1 MMMRTVMT
9 LFVSVLTIFAPTSI
23 AWAQEEEEEEG
34 IVYYDPTAPEG
45 EQMKRTVEYMELSE
59 DLIEDNN
66 VLEDGKWYY
75 VDDYV
80 WIENRITVN
89 GTVNIILGDKS
100 TLTAVQGIEVR
111 EHQTLNIYAQSAGD
125 DCGSLVASIGEGD
138 DSHNGRDAAIGGH
151 GENDDQFYG
160 YYGQSAGTI
169 NIFGGN
175 IEVYGDMGG
184 GDGGT
189 CLFDDDAEEFF
200 RRGGGRGGNVDNISI
215 YGGYVH
221 VYGNMGG
228 GNGAN
233 GKKETDGGNGGD
245 SGHINIYG
253 GYVCV
258 DGSIGG
264 GYGGESEEGD
274 DGKNGGGDITLSWTD
289 PDSDRIFIHSF
300 NNSIVTFQKEFV
312 NEKDEDVMYEGWYW
326 WDGIEDG
333 IAFIP
338 LNIPRYTITLAG
350 SYNPPC
356 LEFDH
361 NQAREDEEIELLV
374 VNGYNVTS
382 VSVKTEDGVNVE
394 VHEEDYEDDKVW
406 TFNMPA
412 QNVIVSAVATREKF
426 FIRWDQN
433 EGIDIDEADWDNL
446 YTPGSTISFTID
458 MEEYLQV
465 QSARYCYTD
474 DEGYHEVNCTKD
486 ANGSYSFIM
495 PAHDVTI
502 KAPRQQIAYKINYN
516 KDNMQVISN
525 LDIIEI
531 DWDEVFY
538 KTGAEI
544 TVSNIKIPDGTVL
557 KNLEITQAD
566 NTPISYTDN
575 GNGSYTFLMPS
586 AEVSLRV
593 VYVLDQIDGMT
604 LLVGP
609 TAFTVT
615 KGVIWGV
622 EGSDY
627 FEEYTIGNEDE
638 NEGPTYLLD
647 GKYTENND
655 SKWCLDFGDEN
666 KDHPC
671 YVEFHTAKPVVP
683 KKYVLIT
690 GNDNSD
696 FNGRNPRDW
705 KIKAKNE
712 GDESWTVI
720 AEVNNDEILKDVNFT
735 PYTFDFNNASNKAY
749 QYFRFEI
756 SAIADEEAEV
766 MQLEEMMMWVKD
778 NAASGIT
785 TGIENMEHSP
795 SATDQ
800 YYDLQGRRVA
810 HPTKGLYIVNGRK
823 VVVE

>member
-9 LFVSVLTIFAPTSI
+9 LFVSVLTIFSSTSI

-45 EQMKRTVEYMELSE
+45 EQMKRTVEYSMLSE
-59 DLIEDNN
+59 DTFDWDYELDE
-66 VLEDGKWYY
+66 GWYY
-75 VDDYV
+75 VEDDLQV
-80 WIENRITVN
+80 VNRITVN
-89 GTVNIILGDKS
+89 GTVNIILGDGC
-100 TLTAVQGIEVR
+100 TLEVQKGIEVP
-111 EHQTLNIYAQSAGD
+111 EDQTLNIYAQSNGD
-125 DCGSLVASIGEGD
+125 GRGSLVASVGEGGEY
-138 DSHNGRDAAIGGH
+138 HQGRDAAIGGN
-151 GENDDQFYG
+151 GGDDG
-160 YYGQSAGTI
+160 CNNGMRAGNI
-169 NIFGGN
+169 NIYGGN
-175 IEVYGDMGG
+175 IE
-184 GDGGT
+184 
-189 CLFDDDAEEFF
+189 AH
-200 RRGGGRGGNVDNISI
+200 GNI
-215 YGGYVH
+215 
-221 VYGNMGG
+221 GG

-233 GKKETDGGNGGD
+233 GRMETDGGNGGD
-245 SGHINIYG
+245 GHVNIYG
-253 GYVCV
+253 GDVCV

-264 GYGGESEEGD
+264 GYGGESEEGY
-274 DGKNGGGDITLSWTD
+274 DGENGGGDITLSWSD
-289 PDSDRIFIHSF
+289 LSDRIHAHSF
-300 NNSIVTFQKEFV
+300 NGDVTFQKEFV
-312 NEKDEDVMYEGWYW
+312 NKGNEDNVYIGQHGGDEIYD
-326 WDGIEDG
+326 DITL
-333 IAFIP
+333 IP
-338 LNIPRYTITLAG
+338 LYIPKYTISLEGYNIPCLGITP
-350 SYNPPC
+350 NP
-356 LEFDH
+356 
-361 NQAREDEEIELLV
+361 AKEDEEVELFAT
-374 VNGYNVTS
+374 NGYNVTS
-382 VSVKTEDGVNVE
+382 VSVTTEDGVNVE
-394 VHEEDYEDDKVW
+394 VYEEGDYEDDKVW
-406 TFNMPA
+406 TFTMPA

-446 YTPGSTISFTID
+446 YTPGSTISFTVD

-474 DEGYHEVNCTKD
+474 DKGYHEVNCTKD

-495 PAHDVTI
+495 PAHDVTL
-502 KAPRQQIAYKINYN
+502 KTTRQQIAFNIHYDTN
-516 KDNMQVISN
+516 KMKVSSDPVVI
-525 LDIIEI
+525 
-531 DWDEVFY
+531 DEDYY
-538 KTGAEI
+538 KTGSKV
-544 TVSNIKIPDGTVL
+544 TVSNVSIPDGLIIKSFKV
-557 KNLEITQAD
+557 TQAD
-566 NTPISYTDN
+566 NTAVSYTDN

-586 AEVSLRV
+586 SDVTIHV
-593 VYVLDQIDGMT
+593 IYGTDDMT

-627 FEEYTIGNEDE
+627 FKEYTIGNEDE
-638 NEGPTYLLD
+638 DEGPTYLLD

-671 YVEFHTAKPVVP
+671 YVEFHTTKPVVP

-690 GNDNSD
+690 GNDNLEK
-696 FNGRNPRDW
+696 NGRNPRDW

-712 GDESWTVI
+712 GDASWTVI
-720 AEVNNDEILKDVNFT
+720 AEVNNDETLKDVNFT
-735 PYTFDFNNASNKAY
+735 PYTFDFNNASDKAY

-756 SAIADEEAEV
+756 TANAGSEY

-795 SATDQ
+795 SAIDHY
-800 YYDLQGRRVA
+800 YYDLQGRRVE

>member
-1 MMMRTVMT
+1 MT
-9 LFVSVLTIFAPTSI
+9 LFVSVLTIFSPTSI

-45 EQMKRTVEYMELSE
+45 EQMKRTVEYTTLSE
-59 DLIEDNN
+59 DTFEDNS
-66 VLEDGKWYY
+66 VLEEGWYY
-75 VDDYV
+75 VNDNV
-80 WIENRITVN
+80 WIDNRITVN
-89 GTVNIILGDKS
+89 GTVNIILGDGC
-100 TLTAVQGIEVR
+100 TLEVQKGIEVP
-111 EHQTLNIYAQSAGD
+111 EDQTLNIYAQSNGD
-125 DCGSLVASIGEGD
+125 GRGSLVASVGEGGEY
-138 DSHNGRDAAIGGH
+138 HQGRDAAIGGN
-151 GENDDQFYG
+151 GGDDG
-160 YYGQSAGTI
+160 CNNGMRAGNI
-169 NIFGGN
+169 NIYGGN
-175 IEVYGDMGG
+175 IE
-184 GDGGT
+184 
-189 CLFDDDAEEFF
+189 AH
-200 RRGGGRGGNVDNISI
+200 GNI
-215 YGGYVH
+215 
-221 VYGNMGG
+221 GG

-233 GKKETDGGNGGD
+233 GRMETDGGNGGH
-245 SGHINIYG
+245 SNINIYG

-258 DGSIGG
+258 YGSIGG
-264 GYGGESEEGD
+264 GYGGESEEGA
-274 DGKNGGGDITLSWTD
+274 DGENGGGDITLSWTD

-300 NNSIVTFQKEFV
+300 NGNVTFQKEFV
-312 NEKDEDVMYEGWYW
+312 NKDDEDNVYSGSLGGDEIY
-326 WDGIEDG
+326 DDITL
-333 IAFIP
+333 IP
-338 LNIPRYTITLAG
+338 LYIPKYTISLEGYNIPCLGITP
-350 SYNPPC
+350 NP
-356 LEFDH
+356 
-361 NQAREDEEIELLV
+361 AKEDEEVELFAT
-374 VNGYNVTS
+374 NGYNVTS
-382 VSVKTEDGVNVE
+382 VSVTTEDGVNVE
-394 VHEEDYEDDKVW
+394 VYEEKDYEDDNVW
-406 TFNMPA
+406 TFTMPA
-412 QNVIVSAVATREKF
+412 QNVIVSAVATRERF

-575 GNGSYTFLMPS
+575 GNGSYTFLMPNS
-586 AEVSLRV
+586 DVSIQFL
-593 VYVLDQIDGMT
+593 YGTDDMT
-604 LLVGP
+604 LLEGL
-609 TAFTVT
+609 ASFTVT
-615 KGVIWGV
+615 RGLIRGV

-627 FEEYTIGNEDE
+627 FVEYTIGNEDE
-638 NEGPTYLLD
+638 DEGPTYLLD

-655 SKWCLDFGDEN
+655 SKWCVSFEKEY
-666 KDHPC
+666 KDHPY
-671 YVEFHTAKPVVP
+671 YVEFHTTKPVVP

-690 GNDNSD
+690 GNDNLEK
-696 FNGRNPRDW
+696 NGRNPRDW

-712 GDESWTVI
+712 GDANWTVI
-720 AEVNNDEILKDVNFT
+720 AEVNNDETIKDVNFT
-735 PYTFDFNNASNKAY
+735 PYTFDFNNASDKAY

-756 SAIADEEAEV
+756 TANAGSDY

-778 NAASGIT
+778 KAASGVA
-785 TGIENMEHSP
+785 TGIESIDHSP
-795 SATDQ
+795 LSIDHH

>member
-9 LFVSVLTIFAPTSI
+9 LFVSVLTTFVPTTV

-45 EQMKRTVEYMELSE
+45 EQMKRTVEYSMLSE
-59 DLIEDNN
+59 DTFDWDYELDE
-66 VLEDGKWYY
+66 GWYY
-75 VDDYV
+75 VEDDLQV
-80 WIENRITVN
+80 VNRITVN
-89 GTVNIILGDKS
+89 GTVNIILGDGC
-100 TLTAVQGIEVR
+100 TLEVQKGIEVP
-111 EHQTLNIYAQSAGD
+111 EDQTLNIYAQSNGD
-125 DCGSLVASIGEGD
+125 GRGSLVASVGEGGEY
-138 DSHNGRDAAIGGH
+138 HQGRDAAIGGN
-151 GENDDQFYG
+151 GGDDG
-160 YYGQSAGTI
+160 CNNGMRAGNI
-169 NIFGGN
+169 NIYGGN
-175 IEVYGDMGG
+175 IE
-184 GDGGT
+184 
-189 CLFDDDAEEFF
+189 AH
-200 RRGGGRGGNVDNISI
+200 GNI
-215 YGGYVH
+215 
-221 VYGNMGG
+221 GG

-233 GKKETDGGNGGD
+233 GRMETDGGNGGD
-245 SGHINIYG
+245 GHVNIYG
-253 GYVCV
+253 GDVCV

-264 GYGGESEEGD
+264 GYGGESEEGY
-274 DGKNGGGDITLSWTD
+274 DGENGGGDITLSWSD
-289 PDSDRIFIHSF
+289 LSDRIHAPSF
-300 NNSIVTFQKEFV
+300 NGNVTFQKEFV
-312 NEKDEDVMYEGWYW
+312 NKDDEDNVYSGSLGGDEIY
-326 WDGIEDG
+326 DDITL
-333 IAFIP
+333 IP
-338 LNIPRYTITLAG
+338 LYIPKYTISLEGYNIPCLGITP
-350 SYNPPC
+350 NP
-356 LEFDH
+356 
-361 NQAREDEEIELLV
+361 AKEDEEVELFAT
-374 VNGYNVTS
+374 NGYNVTS
-382 VSVKTEDGVNVE
+382 VSVTTEDGVNVE
-394 VHEEDYEDDKVW
+394 VYEEEDYEDDNVW
-406 TFNMPA
+406 TFTMPA
-412 QNVIVSAVATREKF
+412 QNVIVSAVATRERF

-446 YTPGSTISFTID
+446 YTPGSIISFTID

-575 GNGSYTFLMPS
+575 GNGSYTFLMPNS
-586 AEVSLRV
+586 DVSIQFL
-593 VYVLDQIDGMT
+593 YGTDDMT
-604 LLVGP
+604 LLEGL
-609 TAFTVT
+609 ASFTVT
-615 KGVIWGV
+615 RGLIRGV

-627 FEEYTIGNEDE
+627 FVEYTIGNEDE
-638 NEGPTYLLD
+638 DEGPTYLLD

-655 SKWCLDFGDEN
+655 SKWCVSFEKEY
-666 KDHPC
+666 KDHPY
-671 YVEFHTAKPVVP
+671 YVEFHTTKPVVP

-690 GNDNSD
+690 GNDNLEK
-696 FNGRNPRDW
+696 NGRNPRDW

-712 GDESWTVI
+712 GDASWTVI
-720 AEVNNDEILKDVNFT
+720 AEVNNDETLKDVNFT
-735 PYTFDFNNASNKAY
+735 PYTFDFNNASDKAY

-756 SAIADEEAEV
+756 TANAGSDY

-778 NAASGIT
+778 NAASGVA
-785 TGIENMEHSP
+785 TGIESIDHSP
-795 SATDQ
+795 SAIDHH
-800 YYDLQGRRVA
+800 YYDLQGRRVE

>member
-9 LFVSVLTIFAPTSI
+9 LFVSVLTIFSSTSI

-45 EQMKRTVEYMELSE
+45 EQMKRTVEYSMLSE
-59 DLIEDNN
+59 DTFDWDYELDE
-66 VLEDGKWYY
+66 GWYY
-75 VDDYV
+75 VEDDLQV
-80 WIENRITVN
+80 VNRITVN
-89 GTVNIILGDKS
+89 GTVNIILGDGC
-100 TLTAVQGIEVR
+100 TLEVQKGIEVP
-111 EHQTLNIYAQSAGD
+111 EDQTLNIYAQSNGD
-125 DCGSLVASIGEGD
+125 GRGSLVASVGEGGEY
-138 DSHNGRDAAIGGH
+138 HQGRDAAIGGN
-151 GENDDQFYG
+151 GGDDG
-160 YYGQSAGTI
+160 CNNGMRAGNI
-169 NIFGGN
+169 NIYGGN
-175 IEVYGDMGG
+175 IE
-184 GDGGT
+184 
-189 CLFDDDAEEFF
+189 AH
-200 RRGGGRGGNVDNISI
+200 GNI
-215 YGGYVH
+215 
-221 VYGNMGG
+221 GG

-233 GKKETDGGNGGD
+233 GRMETDGGNGGD
-245 SGHINIYG
+245 GHVNIYG
-253 GYVCV
+253 GDVCV

-264 GYGGESEEGD
+264 GYGGESEEGY
-274 DGKNGGGDITLSWTD
+274 DGENGGGDITLSWSD
-289 PDSDRIFIHSF
+289 LSDRIHAHSF
-300 NNSIVTFQKEFV
+300 NGDVTFQKEFV
-312 NEKDEDVMYEGWYW
+312 NKGNEDNVYIGQHGGDEIYD
-326 WDGIEDG
+326 DITL
-333 IAFIP
+333 IP
-338 LNIPRYTITLAG
+338 LYIPKYTISLEGYNIPCLGITP
-350 SYNPPC
+350 NP
-356 LEFDH
+356 
-361 NQAREDEEIELLV
+361 AKEDEEVELFAT
-374 VNGYNVTS
+374 NGYNVTS
-382 VSVKTEDGVNVE
+382 VSVTTEDGVNVE
-394 VHEEDYEDDKVW
+394 VYEEKDYEDDKVW
-406 TFNMPA
+406 TFTMPA

-446 YTPGSTISFTID
+446 YTPGSTISFTVD

-474 DEGYHEVNCTKD
+474 DKGYHEVNCTKD

-495 PAHDVTI
+495 PAHDVTL
-502 KAPRQQIAYKINYN
+502 KTTRQQIAFNIHYDTN
-516 KDNMQVISN
+516 KMKVSSDPVVI
-525 LDIIEI
+525 
-531 DWDEVFY
+531 DEDYY
-538 KTGAEI
+538 KTGSKV
-544 TVSNIKIPDGTVL
+544 TVSNVSIPDGLIIKSFKV
-557 KNLEITQAD
+557 TQAD
-566 NTPISYTDN
+566 NTAVSYTDN

-586 AEVSLRV
+586 SDVTIHV
-593 VYVLDQIDGMT
+593 IYGTDDMT

-627 FEEYTIGNEDE
+627 FKEYTIGNEDE
-638 NEGPTYLLD
+638 DEGPTYLLD

-671 YVEFHTAKPVVP
+671 YVEFHTTKPVVP

-690 GNDNSD
+690 GNDNLEK
-696 FNGRNPRDW
+696 NGRNPRDW

-712 GDESWTVI
+712 GDASWTVI
-720 AEVNNDEILKDVNFT
+720 AEVNNDETLKDVNFT
-735 PYTFDFNNASNKAY
+735 PYTFDFNNASDKAY

-756 SAIADEEAEV
+756 TANAGSEY

-795 SATDQ
+795 SAIDHY
-800 YYDLQGRRVA
+800 YYDLQGRRVE

>member
-9 LFVSVLTIFAPTSI
+9 LFVSVFTTFVPTTV

-45 EQMKRTVEYMELSE
+45 EQMKRTIEYITLSE
-59 DLIEDNN
+59 DTFEDNN

-80 WIENRITVN
+80 WIYDRITVN
-89 GTVNIILGDKS
+89 GTVNIILGDGC
-100 TLTAVQGIEVR
+100 TLKIQKGIEVP
-111 EHQTLNIYAQSAGD
+111 EDQTLNIYAQSAGD
-125 DCGSLVASIGEGD
+125 DRGSLVASIGEGD

-160 YYGQSAGTI
+160 KYGQSAGTI

-175 IEVYGDMGG
+175 IEVHGDMGG

-189 CLFDDDAEEFF
+189 CIFDDDAVEFL
-200 RRGGGRGGNVDNISI
+200 RRGGGGGGDVDNISI
-215 YGGYVH
+215 YGGYIH
-221 VYGNMGG
+221 VDGNIGG
-228 GNGAN
+228 GNGAK
-233 GKKETDGGNGGD
+233 GWKETNGGNGGD
-245 SGHINIYG
+245 GHVNIYG

-274 DGKNGGGDITLSWTD
+274 DGENGGGDITLSWTN

-300 NNSIVTFQKEFV
+300 NNSAVTFQKEFV
-312 NEKDEDVMYEGWYW
+312 NENDEDVMYEGWYW
-326 WDGIEDG
+326 NGEIEDD

-374 VNGYNVTS
+374 VNGYHVTNMT
-382 VSVKTEDGVNVE
+382 VTTEDGHSVE
-394 VHEEDYEDDKVW
+394 VDINEDYEDGDVW
-406 TFNMPA
+406 SFIMPA

-426 FIRWDQN
+426 FIGWKN
-433 EGIDIDEADWDNL
+433 ENIDIDNEDEDRL
-446 YTPGSTISFTID
+446 YAPGTTISFTVD
-458 MEEYLQV
+458 VEDYLQL
-465 QSARYCYTD
+465 QSAYYCYTD
-474 DEGYHEVNCTKD
+474 NDGYHEEYCNITSDGIC
-486 ANGSYSFIM
+486 SFVM
-495 PAHDVTI
+495 PAHDVTL
-502 KAPRQQIAYKINYN
+502 KTTRQQIAFNIHYDTN
-516 KDNMQVISN
+516 KMKVSSDPVVI
-525 LDIIEI
+525 
-531 DWDEVFY
+531 DEDYY
-538 KTGAEI
+538 KTGSKV
-544 TVSNIKIPDGTVL
+544 TVSNVSIPDGLIIKSFKV
-557 KNLEITQAD
+557 TQAD
-566 NTPISYTDN
+566 NTAVSCTDN
-575 GNGSYTFLMPS
+575 QNGSYTFLMPS
-586 AEVSLRV
+586 SDVTIHV
-593 VYVLDQIDGMT
+593 IYGTDDMT

-609 TAFTVT
+609 EAFTVT
-615 KGVIWGV
+615 RGCIYGV
-622 EGSDY
+622 EGDED
-627 FEEYTIGNEDE
+627 FVEYTMGKEDNE
-638 NEGPTYLLD
+638 EGPTRLLD
-647 GKYTENND
+647 GKYTEDDD
-655 SKWCLDFGDEN
+655 SKWCLEFKEYDEN
-666 KDHPC
+666 HPC
-671 YVEFHTAKPVVP
+671 FVEFHTAQPVIP
-683 KKYVLIT
+683 NQYVLIT
-690 GNDNSD
+690 GNDTEEYA
-696 FNGRNPRDW
+696 GRNPRNW

-712 GDESWTVI
+712 GDTNWTVI
-720 AEVNNDEILKDVNFT
+720 AEVNNDETMKDKNFAS
-735 PYTFDFNNASNKAY
+735 YTFNFNNASNKAY

-756 SAIADEEAEV
+756 SAIADEEAEF
-766 MQLEEMMMWVKD
+766 MQLEEMLMLVKD

>member
-9 LFVSVLTIFAPTSI
+9 LFVSVFTTFVPTTV

-45 EQMKRTVEYMELSE
+45 QQMKRTIEYITLSE
-59 DLIEDNN
+59 DTFEDNN

-80 WIENRITVN
+80 WIYDRITVN
-89 GTVNIILGDKS
+89 GTVNIILGDGC
-100 TLTAVQGIEVR
+100 TLKIQKGIEVP
-111 EHQTLNIYAQSAGD
+111 EDQTLNIYAQSAGD
-125 DCGSLVASIGEGD
+125 DRGSLVASIGEGD

-151 GENDDQFYG
+151 GKNDDQFYG

-175 IEVYGDMGG
+175 IEVHGDMGG

-189 CLFDDDAEEFF
+189 CIFDDDAEEFF
-200 RRGGGRGGNVDNISI
+200 RRGGGGGGDVDNISI
-215 YGGYVH
+215 YGGFVH

-233 GKKETDGGNGGD
+233 GKKETDGGDGGD

-274 DGKNGGGDITLSWTD
+274 DGENGGGDITLSWTD

-300 NNSIVTFQKEFV
+300 NNSAVTFQKEFV
-312 NEKDEDVMYEGWYW
+312 NENDEDVMYEGWYW
-326 WDGIEDG
+326 NGDIEDD

-338 LNIPRYTITLAG
+338 LNIPRYTITLAE

-374 VNGYNVTS
+374 VNGYHVTNMT
-382 VSVKTEDGVNVE
+382 VTTEDGHSVE
-394 VHEEDYEDDKVW
+394 VDINEDYEDGDVW
-406 TFNMPA
+406 SFIMPA
-412 QNVIVSAVATREKF
+412 QNVIVSVEATREKF
-426 FIRWDQN
+426 FIGWKN
-433 EGIDIDEADWDNL
+433 ENIDIDNEDEDHL
-446 YTPGSTISFTID
+446 YAPGTTINFTVD
-458 MEEYLQV
+458 VEDYLQL
-465 QSARYCYTD
+465 QSAYYCYTD
-474 DEGYHEVNCTKD
+474 NDGYHEEYCNITSDGIC
-486 ANGSYSFIM
+486 SFVM
-495 PAHDVTI
+495 PAHDVTL
-502 KAPRQQIAYKINYN
+502 KTTRQQIAFNIHYDTN
-516 KDNMQVISN
+516 KMKVSSDPVVI
-525 LDIIEI
+525 
-531 DWDEVFY
+531 DEDYY
-538 KTGAEI
+538 KTGSKV
-544 TVSNIKIPDGTVL
+544 TVSNINIPDGLIIKSFKV
-557 KNLEITQAD
+557 TQAD
-566 NTPISYTDN
+566 NTAVSCTDN
-575 GNGSYTFLMPS
+575 QNGSYTFLMPS
-586 AEVSLRV
+586 SDVTIHV
-593 VYVLDQIDGMT
+593 IYGTDDMT

-609 TAFTVT
+609 EAFTVT
-615 KGVIWGV
+615 RGCIYGV
-622 EGSDY
+622 EGDED
-627 FEEYTIGNEDE
+627 FVEYTMGKEDNE
-638 NEGPTYLLD
+638 EGPTRLLD
-647 GKYTENND
+647 GKYTEDDD
-655 SKWCLDFGDEN
+655 SKWCVAFGKYDEN
-666 KDHPC
+666 HPC
-671 YVEFHTAKPVVP
+671 FVEFHTAKPVIP
-683 KKYVLIT
+683 NQYVLIT
-690 GNDNSD
+690 GNDTEEYA
-696 FNGRNPRDW
+696 GRNPRNW
-705 KIKAKNE
+705 KIKAKNV
-712 GDESWTVI
+712 GDANWTVI
-720 AEVNNDEILKDVNFT
+720 AEVNNDATMEDQSFAS
-735 PYTFDFNNASNKAY
+735 YTFNFNNASNKAY

-766 MQLEEMMMWVKD
+766 MQLEEMLMLVKD

>member
-9 LFVSVLTIFAPTSI
+9 LFVSVLTTFVPTTV

-45 EQMKRTVEYMELSE
+45 EQMKRTIVFSILSE
-59 DLIEDNN
+59 DTFEDNS
-66 VLEDGKWYY
+66 VLDEGWYY
-75 VDDYV
+75 VEDDLQV
-80 WIENRITVN
+80 VNRIIIN
-89 GTVNIILGDKS
+89 RTVNIILGDKS

-111 EHQTLNIYAQSAGD
+111 ENQTLNIYAQSNGD
-125 DCGSLVASIGEGD
+125 GRGSLVASIGEGY
-138 DSHNGRDAAIGGH
+138 DSHNGRDAAIGGN
-151 GENDDQFYG
+151 GGDDG
-160 YYGQSAGTI
+160 CNNGMKAGNI
-169 NIFGGN
+169 NIYGGN
-175 IEVYGDMGG
+175 IE
-184 GDGGT
+184 
-189 CLFDDDAEEFF
+189 AH
-200 RRGGGRGGNVDNISI
+200 GNI
-215 YGGYVH
+215 G
-221 VYGNMGG
+221 
-228 GNGAN
+228 
-233 GKKETDGGNGGD
+233 GGNGGD
-245 SGHINIYG
+245 ILQDEDIEDDESRGGDGGNSGHINIYG
-253 GYVCV
+253 GYVSA

-264 GYGGESEEGD
+264 GYGGVNEHTGEEGE
-274 DGKNGGGDITLSWTD
+274 DGYGEIYLSWSD
-289 PDSDRIFIHSF
+289 LSDRIHAHSF
-300 NNSIVTFQKEFV
+300 NGDVTFQKEFV
-312 NEKDEDVMYEGWYW
+312 NKGNEDNVYIGQHGGDEIYD
-326 WDGIEDG
+326 DITL
-333 IAFIP
+333 IP
-338 LNIPRYTITLAG
+338 LYIPKYTISLEG
-350 SYNPPC
+350 YNPPC
-356 LEFDH
+356 LEITP
-361 NQAREDEEIELLV
+361 NPAKEDEEVELFAT
-374 VNGYNVTS
+374 NGYNVTS
-382 VSVKTEDGVNVE
+382 VSVTTEDGANVE

-406 TFNMPA
+406 TFTMPA

-446 YTPGSTISFTID
+446 YTPGSIISFTVD

-474 DEGYHEVNCTKD
+474 DKGYHEVNCTKD

-495 PAHDVTI
+495 PAHDVTL
-502 KAPRQQIAYKINYN
+502 KTTRQQIAFNIHYDTN
-516 KDNMQVISN
+516 KMKVSSDPVVI
-525 LDIIEI
+525 
-531 DWDEVFY
+531 DEDYY
-538 KTGAEI
+538 KTGSKV
-544 TVSNIKIPDGTVL
+544 TVSNVSIPDGLIIKSFKV
-557 KNLEITQAD
+557 TQAD
-566 NTPISYTDN
+566 NTAVSYTDN

-586 AEVSLRV
+586 SDVTIHV
-593 VYVLDQIDGMT
+593 IYGTDDMT

-627 FEEYTIGNEDE
+627 FKEYTIGNEDE
-638 NEGPTYLLD
+638 DEGPTYLLD

-671 YVEFHTAKPVVP
+671 YVEFHTTKPVVP

-690 GNDNSD
+690 GNDNLEK
-696 FNGRNPRDW
+696 NGRNPRDW

-712 GDESWTVI
+712 GDASWTVI
-720 AEVNNDEILKDVNFT
+720 AEVNNDETLKDVNFT
-735 PYTFDFNNASNKAY
+735 PYTFDFNNASDKAY

-756 SAIADEEAEV
+756 TANAGSEY

-795 SATDQ
+795 SAIDHY
-800 YYDLQGRRVA
+800 YYDLQGRRVE

>member
-9 LFVSVLTIFAPTSI
+9 LFVSVLTTFVPTTV

-45 EQMKRTVEYMELSE
+45 QQMKRTVEFQMLSE
-59 DLIEDNN
+59 DTFDENN
-66 VLEDGKWYY
+66 KLEEGWYY
-75 VDDYV
+75 VQDDLQV
-80 WIENRITVN
+80 VNRIIIN
-89 GTVNIILGDKS
+89 GTVNIILGDNS
-100 TLTAVQGIEVR
+100 TLTTVQGIEVP

-151 GENDDQFYG
+151 GENDDHFYG
-160 YYGQSAGTI
+160 YYGQNAGTI

-175 IEVYGDMGG
+175 IEVQGDMGG

-189 CLFDDDAEEFF
+189 CIFDDDAEEFF

-245 SGHINIYG
+245 GHVNIYG

-274 DGKNGGGDITLSWTD
+274 DGENGGGDITLSWTD

-300 NNSIVTFQKEFV
+300 NNSAVTFQKEFV

-326 WDGIEDG
+326 WDGIEDN

-361 NQAREDEEIELLV
+361 NQAREGKEIELLV

-382 VSVKTEDGVNVE
+382 VSVTTEDGVNVE
-394 VHEEDYEDDKVW
+394 VNINEDYEDGDVW
-406 TFNMPA
+406 SFIMPA

-426 FIRWDQN
+426 FIGWKN
-433 EGIDIDEADWDNL
+433 ENIDIDNEDEDRL
-446 YTPGSTISFTID
+446 YAPGTIINFTVD
-458 MEEYLQV
+458 VEDYLQL
-465 QSARYCYTD
+465 QSAYYCYTD
-474 DEGYHEVNCTKD
+474 NDGYHEEYCNITSDGIC
-486 ANGSYSFIM
+486 SFVM
-495 PAHDVTI
+495 PAHDVTL
-502 KAPRQQIAYKINYN
+502 KTTRQQIAYKINYN

-586 AEVSLRV
+586 SDVTIHV
-593 VYVLDQIDGMT
+593 IYGTDNMT

-609 TAFTVT
+609 EAFTVT
-615 KGVIWGV
+615 RGCIYGV
-622 EGSDY
+622 EGDED
-627 FEEYTIGNEDE
+627 FVEYTMGKEDDD
-638 NEGPTYLLD
+638 EGPTRLLD
-647 GKYTENND
+647 GKYTEDDD
-655 SKWCLDFGDEN
+655 SKWCLEFREYDEN
-666 KDHPC
+666 HPC
-671 YVEFHTAKPVVP
+671 FVEFHTAKPVIP
-683 KKYVLIT
+683 NQYVLIT

-778 NAASGIT
+778 NAASGVA
-785 TGIENMEHSP
+785 TGIENMDHSP
-795 SATDQ
+795 SAIDHY
-800 YYDLQGRRVA
+800 YYDLQGRRVE

>member
-9 LFVSVLTIFAPTSI
+9 LFVSVFTTFVPTTV

-45 EQMKRTVEYMELSE
+45 EQMKRTVEYSMLSE
-59 DLIEDNN
+59 DTFDWDYELDE
-66 VLEDGKWYY
+66 GWYY
-75 VDDYV
+75 VQDDLQV
-80 WIENRITVN
+80 VNRITVN

-111 EHQTLNIYAQSAGD
+111 ENQTLNIYAQSTGD
-125 DCGSLVASIGEGD
+125 DRGSLVASIGEGY
-138 DSHNGRDAAIGGH
+138 DSHNGRDAAIGGN
-151 GENDDQFYG
+151 GGDDGCNDG
-160 YYGQSAGTI
+160 MKAGNI
-169 NIFGGN
+169 NIYGGN
-175 IEVYGDMGG
+175 IE
-184 GDGGT
+184 
-189 CLFDDDAEEFF
+189 AH
-200 RRGGGRGGNVDNISI
+200 GNI
-215 YGGYVH
+215 G
-221 VYGNMGG
+221 
-228 GNGAN
+228 
-233 GKKETDGGNGGD
+233 GGNGGD
-245 SGHINIYG
+245 ILQDEDIEDDESRGGDGGNSGHINIYG
-253 GYVCV
+253 GYVSA

-264 GYGGESEEGD
+264 GYGGVNENTGEEGE
-274 DGKNGGGDITLSWTD
+274 DGYGEIYLSWSD
-289 PDSDRIFIHSF
+289 LSDRIHAHSF
-300 NNSIVTFQKEFV
+300 NGDVTFQKEFV
-312 NEKDEDVMYEGWYW
+312 NKGNEDNVYIGQHGGDEIYD
-326 WDGIEDG
+326 DITL
-333 IAFIP
+333 IP
-338 LNIPRYTITLAG
+338 LYIPKYTISLEG
-350 SYNPPC
+350 YNPPC
-356 LEFDH
+356 LEITP
-361 NQAREDEEIELLV
+361 NPAKEDEEVELFAT
-374 VNGYNVTS
+374 NGYNVTS
-382 VSVKTEDGVNVE
+382 VSVTTEDGANVE
-394 VHEEDYEDDKVW
+394 VHEEKDYEDDKVW
-406 TFNMPA
+406 TFTMPA
-412 QNVIVSAVATREKF
+412 QNVIVSAVATRERF

-458 MEEYLQV
+458 MEDYLQV

-495 PAHDVTI
+495 PAHDVTL
-502 KAPRQQIAYKINYN
+502 KTTRQQIAFNIHYDTN
-516 KDNMQVISN
+516 KMKVSSDPVVI
-525 LDIIEI
+525 
-531 DWDEVFY
+531 DEDYY
-538 KTGAEI
+538 KTGSKV
-544 TVSNIKIPDGTVL
+544 TVSNVSIPDGLIIKSFKV
-557 KNLEITQAD
+557 TQAD
-566 NTPISYTDN
+566 NTAVSYTDN

-586 AEVSLRV
+586 SDVTIHV
-593 VYVLDQIDGMT
+593 IYGTDDMT

-627 FEEYTIGNEDE
+627 FKEYTIGNEDE
-638 NEGPTYLLD
+638 DEGPTYLLD

-671 YVEFHTAKPVVP
+671 YVEFHTTKPVVP

-690 GNDNSD
+690 GNDNLEK
-696 FNGRNPRDW
+696 NGRNPRDW

-712 GDESWTVI
+712 GDASWTVI
-720 AEVNNDEILKDVNFT
+720 AEVNNDETLKDVNFT
-735 PYTFDFNNASNKAY
+735 PYTFDFNNASDKAY

-756 SAIADEEAEV
+756 TANAGSEY

-800 YYDLQGRRVA
+800 YYDLQGRRVE

>member
-9 LFVSVLTIFAPTSI
+9 LFVSVLTTFVPTTV

-45 EQMKRTVEYMELSE
+45 EQMKRTVEYSMLSE
-59 DLIEDNN
+59 DTFDWDYELDE
-66 VLEDGKWYY
+66 GWYY
-75 VDDYV
+75 VEDDLQV
-80 WIENRITVN
+80 VNRITVN
-89 GTVNIILGDKS
+89 GTVNIILGDGC
-100 TLTAVQGIEVR
+100 TLEVQKGIEVP
-111 EHQTLNIYAQSAGD
+111 EDQTLNIYAQSNGD
-125 DCGSLVASIGEGD
+125 GRGSLVASVGEGGEY
-138 DSHNGRDAAIGGH
+138 HQGRDAAIGGN
-151 GENDDQFYG
+151 GGDDG
-160 YYGQSAGTI
+160 CNNGMRAGNI
-169 NIFGGN
+169 NIYGGN
-175 IEVYGDMGG
+175 IE
-184 GDGGT
+184 
-189 CLFDDDAEEFF
+189 AH
-200 RRGGGRGGNVDNISI
+200 GNI
-215 YGGYVH
+215 
-221 VYGNMGG
+221 GG

-233 GKKETDGGNGGD
+233 GRMETDGGNGGD
-245 SGHINIYG
+245 GHVNIYG
-253 GYVCV
+253 GDVCV

-264 GYGGESEEGD
+264 GYGGESEEGY
-274 DGKNGGGDITLSWTD
+274 DGENGGGDITLSWSD
-289 PDSDRIFIHSF
+289 LSDRIHAHSF
-300 NNSIVTFQKEFV
+300 NGDVTFQKEFV
-312 NEKDEDVMYEGWYW
+312 NKGNDDNVYIGQHGGDEIYD
-326 WDGIEDG
+326 DITL
-333 IAFIP
+333 IP
-338 LNIPRYTITLAG
+338 LYIPKYTISLEG
-350 SYNPPC
+350 YNPPC
-356 LEFDH
+356 LEITP
-361 NQAREDEEIELLV
+361 NPAKEDEEVELFAT
-374 VNGYNVTS
+374 NGYNVTS
-382 VSVKTEDGVNVE
+382 VSVTTEDGVNVE
-394 VHEEDYEDDKVW
+394 VYEEEEDYEDDKVW
-406 TFNMPA
+406 TFTMPA

-495 PAHDVTI
+495 PAHDVTL
-502 KAPRQQIAYKINYN
+502 KTTRQQIAFNIHYDTN
-516 KDNMQVISN
+516 KMKVSSDPVVI
-525 LDIIEI
+525 
-531 DWDEVFY
+531 DEDYY
-538 KTGAEI
+538 KTGSKV
-544 TVSNIKIPDGTVL
+544 TVSNINIPDGLIIKSFKV
-557 KNLEITQAD
+557 TQAD
-566 NTPISYTDN
+566 NTAVSYTDN

-586 AEVSLRV
+586 SDVTIHV
-593 VYVLDQIDGMT
+593 IYGTDDMT

-627 FEEYTIGNEDE
+627 FKEYTIGNEDE
-638 NEGPTYLLD
+638 DEGPTYLLD

-671 YVEFHTAKPVVP
+671 YVEFHTTKPVVP

-690 GNDNSD
+690 GNDNLEK
-696 FNGRNPRDW
+696 NGRNPRDW

-712 GDESWTVI
+712 GDASWTVI
-720 AEVNNDEILKDVNFT
+720 AEVNNDETLKDVNFT
-735 PYTFDFNNASNKAY
+735 PYTFDFNNASDKAY

-756 SAIADEEAEV
+756 TANAGSEY

-795 SATDQ
+795 SAIDHY
-800 YYDLQGRRVA
+800 YYDLQGRRVE

>member
-9 LFVSVLTIFAPTSI
+9 LFVSVFTTFVPTTV

-45 EQMKRTVEYMELSE
+45 EQMKRTIVFSILSE
-59 DLIEDNN
+59 DTFEDNS
-66 VLEDGKWYY
+66 VLEEGWYY
-75 VDDYV
+75 VNDNV
-80 WIENRITVN
+80 WIDNRITVN
-89 GTVNIILGDKS
+89 GTVNIILGDGC
-100 TLTAVQGIEVR
+100 TLEVQKGIEVP
-111 EHQTLNIYAQSAGD
+111 EDKTLNIYAQSNGD
-125 DCGSLVASIGEGD
+125 GRGSLVTFVGEGGEY
-138 DSHNGRDAAIGGH
+138 HQGRDAAIGGD
-151 GENDDQFYG
+151 GGDDGYNDG
-160 YYGQSAGTI
+160 MKAGNI
-169 NIFGGN
+169 NIYGGN
-175 IEVYGDMGG
+175 IE
-184 GDGGT
+184 
-189 CLFDDDAEEFF
+189 AH
-200 RRGGGRGGNVDNISI
+200 GNI
-215 YGGYVH
+215 G
-221 VYGNMGG
+221 
-228 GNGAN
+228 
-233 GKKETDGGNGGD
+233 GGNGGD
-245 SGHINIYG
+245 ILQDEDIEDDESRGGDGGNSGHINIYG
-253 GYVCV
+253 GYVSA

-264 GYGGESEEGD
+264 GYGGVNENTGEEGE
-274 DGKNGGGDITLSWTD
+274 DGYGEIYLSWSD
-289 PDSDRIFIHSF
+289 LSDRIHAHSF
-300 NNSIVTFQKEFV
+300 NGDVTFQKDFV
-312 NEKDEDVMYEGWYW
+312 NEDDEDNVYSGSLGGDEIY
-326 WDGIEDG
+326 DDIT
-333 IAFIP
+333 IIP
-338 LNIPRYTITLAG
+338 LYIPRFTISLEG
-350 SYNPPC
+350 YNPPC
-356 LEFDH
+356 LEITP
-361 NQAREDEEIELLV
+361 NPAKEDEEVELFAT
-374 VNGYNVTS
+374 NGYKVTS
-382 VSVKTEDGVNVE
+382 VTVKTEDGANVE
-394 VHEEDYEDDKVW
+394 VHEEEDYEDDKVW
-406 TFNMPA
+406 TFTMPA
-412 QNVIVSAVATREKF
+412 QNVIVSAVATRERF

-502 KAPRQQIAYKINYN
+502 KAPHQQIAYKINYY

-544 TVSNIKIPDGTVL
+544 TVSNIKIPDGTAL

-615 KGVIWGV
+615 KGVIWGI

-627 FEEYTIGNEDE
+627 FEEYTIGKEDYY
-638 NEGPTYLLD
+638 EGPTYLLD
-647 GKYTENND
+647 GIYKEGND
-655 SKWCLDFGDEN
+655 SKWCVDFGDEN

-671 YVEFHTAKPVVP
+671 YVEFHTTKPVVP

-720 AEVNNDEILKDVNFT
+720 AEVNNDETLKDVNFT
-735 PYTFDFNNASNKAY
+735 PYTFDFNNASDKAY

-756 SAIADEEAEV
+756 TANAGSEC

-778 NAASGIT
+778 NAASGVA
-785 TGIENMEHSP
+785 TGIESIDHSP
-795 SATDQ
+795 LSIDHH

-823 VVVE
+823 VVVK

>member
-45 EQMKRTVEYMELSE
+45 EQMKRTVEYSMLSE
-59 DLIEDNN
+59 DTFDWDYELDE
-66 VLEDGKWYY
+66 GWYY
-75 VDDYV
+75 VEDDLQV
-80 WIENRITVN
+80 VNRITVN
-89 GTVNIILGDKS
+89 GTVNIILGDGC
-100 TLTAVQGIEVR
+100 TLEVQKGIEVP
-111 EHQTLNIYAQSAGD
+111 EDQTLNIYAQSNGD
-125 DCGSLVASIGEGD
+125 GRGSLVASVGEGGEY
-138 DSHNGRDAAIGGH
+138 HQGRDAAIGGN
-151 GENDDQFYG
+151 GGDDG
-160 YYGQSAGTI
+160 CNNGMRAGNI
-169 NIFGGN
+169 NIYGGN
-175 IEVYGDMGG
+175 IE
-184 GDGGT
+184 
-189 CLFDDDAEEFF
+189 AH
-200 RRGGGRGGNVDNISI
+200 GNI
-215 YGGYVH
+215 
-221 VYGNMGG
+221 GG

-233 GKKETDGGNGGD
+233 GRMETDGGNGGD
-245 SGHINIYG
+245 GHVNIYG
-253 GYVCV
+253 GDVCV

-264 GYGGESEEGD
+264 GYGGESEEGY
-274 DGKNGGGDITLSWTD
+274 DGENGGGDITLSWSD
-289 PDSDRIFIHSF
+289 LSDRIHAHSF
-300 NNSIVTFQKEFV
+300 NGDVTFQKEFV
-312 NEKDEDVMYEGWYW
+312 NKGNDDNVYIGQHGGDEIYD
-326 WDGIEDG
+326 DITL
-333 IAFIP
+333 IP
-338 LNIPRYTITLAG
+338 LYIPKYTISLEGYNIPCLGITP
-350 SYNPPC
+350 NP
-356 LEFDH
+356 
-361 NQAREDEEIELLV
+361 AKEDEEVELFAT
-374 VNGYNVTS
+374 NGYNVTS
-382 VSVKTEDGVNVE
+382 VSVTTEDGVNVE
-394 VHEEDYEDDKVW
+394 VYEEEEDYEDDKVW
-406 TFNMPA
+406 TFTMPA

-446 YTPGSTISFTID
+446 YMPGSTISFTID
-458 MEEYLQV
+458 MEDYLQV

-495 PAHDVTI
+495 PAHDVTL
-502 KAPRQQIAYKINYN
+502 KTTRQQIAFNIHYDTN
-516 KDNMQVISN
+516 KMKVSSDPVVI
-525 LDIIEI
+525 
-531 DWDEVFY
+531 DEDYY
-538 KTGAEI
+538 KTGSEV
-544 TVSNIKIPDGTVL
+544 TVSNVSIPDGLIIKSFKV
-557 KNLEITQAD
+557 TQAD
-566 NTPISYTDN
+566 NTAVSYTDN

-586 AEVSLRV
+586 SDVTIHV
-593 VYVLDQIDGMT
+593 IYGTDDMT

-627 FEEYTIGNEDE
+627 FKEYTIGNEDE
-638 NEGPTYLLD
+638 DEGPTYLLD

-671 YVEFHTAKPVVP
+671 YVEFHTTKPVVP

-690 GNDNSD
+690 GNDNLEK
-696 FNGRNPRDW
+696 NGRNPRDW

-712 GDESWTVI
+712 GDASWTVI
-720 AEVNNDEILKDVNFT
+720 AEVNNDETLKDVNFT
-735 PYTFDFNNASNKAY
+735 PYTFDFNNASDKAY

-756 SAIADEEAEV
+756 TANAGSEY

-795 SATDQ
+795 SAIDHY
-800 YYDLQGRRVA
+800 YYDLQGRRVE